1 MTVIDSSA
9 YLAFLIGEEGREQ
22 VRPWLDP
29 AREPRSLSLLLA
41 ETGNVL
47 WKYTRQGHLRAETAR
62 TLFSHTLDL
71 CREGVIG
78 IEPIERYGDQALGLA
93 IEHDHPLY
101 DMLFV
106 AQAIETNEALVTG
119 DRLQAEIASRC
130 GIEVVRI

>member
-9 YLAFLIGEEGREQ
+9 YLAFLIGEAGGEQ

-47 WKYTRQGHLRAETAR
+47 WKYTRQGHLRAEEAH
-62 TLFSHTLDL
+62 TLFSQTMDL
-71 CREGVIG
+71 CREGVIE
-78 IEPIERYGDQALGLA
+78 IEPIERYGDRALGLA
-93 IEHDHPLY
+93 MEHVHPFY

-106 AQAIETNEALVTG
+106 AQAFETNEALVTG
-119 DRLQAEIASRC
+119 DRLQAGIASLC
-130 GIEVVRI
+130 GVEVVRI

>member
-9 YLAFLIGEEGREQ
+9 YLAFLIGEAGREQ

-29 AREPRSLSLLLA
+29 AQKPRSLSLLLA

-47 WKYTRQGHLRAETAR
+47 WRYTRQGHIRADAAR
-62 TLFSHTLDL
+62 TLFFHTLEL

-78 IEPIERYGDQALGLA
+78 IEPIERYGDRALGLA
-93 IEHDHPLY
+93 MEHEHPFY

-106 AQAIETNEALVTG
+106 AQAIETNEAMLTG
-119 DRLQAEIASRC
+119 DRLQADIASQC
-130 GIEVVRI
+130 GIKVVRV

>member
-1 MTVIDSSA
+1 VTVIDSSA

-47 WKYTRQGHLRAETAR
+47 WKYTRQGHLRAEAAR

-78 IEPIERYGDQALGLA
+78 IEPIERYGDRALSLA
-93 IEHDHPLY
+93 MEHEHPFY
-101 DMLFV
+101 DMLFI

-119 DRLQAEIASRC
+119 DQLQAEIASQC
-130 GIEVVRI
+130 GVEVVRI

>member
-47 WKYTRQGHLRAETAR
+47 WKYSRQGHLRAEAAR
-62 TLFSHTLDL
+62 ALFSHTLDL
-71 CREGVIG
+71 CRNGVIS
-78 IEPIERYGDQALGLA
+78 IEPIERYGDRALSLA
-93 IEHDHPLY
+93 MEHEHPFY

-106 AQAIETNEALVTG
+106 AQAIETNETLVTG
-119 DRLQAEIASRC
+119 DRLQAEIASHC
-130 GIEVVRI
+130 GVEVVRI

>member
-29 AREPRSLSLLLA
+29 AQKPRSLSLLLA
-41 ETGNVL
+41 KTGNVL
-47 WKYTRQGHLRAETAR
+47 WKYTRQGHLQAEAAR
-62 TLFSHTLDL
+62 TLFSHTLVL
-71 CREGVIG
+71 CREGVIK
-78 IEPIERYGDQALGLA
+78 IEPIERYGDRALSLA
-93 IEHDHPLY
+93 LEHAHPFY

-119 DRLQAEIASRC
+119 DRLQADIASQC
-130 GIEVVRI
+130 GIEVIRT